1 MLAANAPHLF
11 VPLVYSCL
19 SSIKQGFS
27 LLWSSLTPRKAKFH
41 LFQHPVHRLRHGFP
55 LWPGLRTGIHV
66 LLALLQ
72 CFLQQGADGP
82 SGLGDAA
89 HEDNLARNAARPE
102 SCGRVVGNL
111 NKRAG
116 PPVPPEARAWRGRRL
131 RGSGQTESA
140 CPRKPHGGPAHRGV
154 QSTLIG
160 CGL

>member
-116 PPVPPEARAWRGRRL
+116 PQFRLKLVRGEVGGFEVRGKRNRRVQ
-131 RGSGQTESA
+131 GSHTADRRIEVFKA
-140 CPRKPHGGPAHRGV
+140 
-154 QSTLIG
+154 L
-160 CGL
+160 